1 MILDKQLTLSDG
13 QALGNIGTV
22 VSQNTIDLLA
32 TGVIPSIGGS
42 PISDFGRGG
51 KPHLLVQMTETAASG
66 GASTTDFQL
75 IMSDNADLSAPTVLQ
90 TTTAQ
95 GKATLVA
102 GYQARLGLPA
112 GITKRYLGIQWV
124 NATANYTAGKVHAS
138 LVLDRQTN
146 PSV

>member
-1 MILDKQLTLSDG
+1 
-13 QALGNIGTV
+13 
-22 VSQNTIDLLA
+22 
-32 TGVIPSIGGS
+32 
-42 PISDFGRGG
+42 
-51 KPHLLVQMTETAASG
+51 VQMTETAASG